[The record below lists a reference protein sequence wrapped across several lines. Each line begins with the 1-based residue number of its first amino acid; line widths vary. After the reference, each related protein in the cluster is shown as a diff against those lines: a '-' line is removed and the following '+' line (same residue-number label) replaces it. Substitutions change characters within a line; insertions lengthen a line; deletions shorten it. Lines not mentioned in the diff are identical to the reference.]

1 MITPPHRLKLGQLN
15 TPLQPLDRLSELY
28 NGPRIW
34 IKRDDMTGC
43 ATSGNKVRKLEFLLA
58 EAIRQGCDSVITCGG
73 VQSNHCRAT
82 AILGAQMG
90 LQVKLLLRADEPA
103 VSDGNLF
110 LGELTGA
117 DISHYSAVEFRHL
130 QQHVD
135 RWLEQQTQAQRKP
148 YYIPI
153 GGSNGLGLWGYIEAA
168 AELARDFAQHA
179 IKPGAILHATG
190 SGGTQAGLIVGCK
203 LHAIDAP
210 VIGFA
215 VCDDAAYFAEKIAA
229 DFTEWQR
236 LSGAQMTIE
245 SSSICTIDR
254 YIGPRYGR
262 CDPEVFELIGKL
274 AKLEGIILDPVYS
287 AKAFYGMLQ
296 ELQRGRF
303 DGVSDIV
310 FIHTGGLFGLFAQRD
325 QLLL

>member
-1 MITPPHRLKLGQLN
+1 M
-15 TPLQPLDRLSELY
+15 
-28 NGPRIW
+28 
-34 IKRDDMTGC
+34 
-43 ATSGNKVRKLEFLLA
+43 
-58 EAIRQGCDSVITCGG
+58 
-73 VQSNHCRAT
+73 
-82 AILGAQMG
+82 
-90 LQVKLLLRADEPA
+90 
-103 VSDGNLF
+103 
-110 LGELTGA
+110 
-117 DISHYSAVEFRHL
+117 
-130 QQHVD
+130 
-135 RWLEQQTQAQRKP
+135 
-148 YYIPI
+148 
-153 GGSNGLGLWGYIEAA
+153 
-168 AELARDFAQHA
+168 
-179 IKPGAILHATG
+179 
-190 SGGTQAGLIVGCK
+190 GCK

-296 ELQRGRF
+296 EL
-303 DGVSDIV
+303 
-310 FIHTGGLFGLFAQRD
+310 
-325 QLLL
+325 